1 MSRCNE
7 TGFTKRYL
15 TRPPRIRKRINT
27 ANKHGGEKEINKIQ
41 KSQRYAQP
49 AQLFWNAGNTR
60 SGCFATVSAD
70 ICGPDLF
77 KPIVGR
83 GCAFADI
90 DGDGDLDVLLTQ
102 VGGAP
107 LLLRNDQA
115 LGHHWLR
122 LKLTG
127 NKSNRDAIGAR
138 VNVKLGGLTLSR
150 DVMPTRGYLS
160 QSELPVTVGLGTAAS
175 PDEVEIIW
183 PGGDRQKVETPK
195 VDATTVVTE
204 AH

>member
-1 MSRCNE
+1 M
-7 TGFTKRYL
+7 
-15 TRPPRIRKRINT
+15 
-27 ANKHGGEKEINKIQ
+27 
-41 KSQRYAQP
+41 
-49 AQLFWNAGNTR
+49 
-60 SGCFATVSAD
+60 SAD
-70 ICGPDLF
+70 KCGPDLF

-127 NKSNRDAIGAR
+127 AKANRDAIGAR
-138 VNVKLGGLTLSR
+138 VNVKVGGQTLSR

-160 QSELPVTVGLGTAAS
+160 QSELPVTIGLGTATQL
-175 PDEVEIIW
+175 DEVEIIW
-183 PGGDRQKVETPK
+183 PGGGRQKVEKLK
-195 VDATTVVTE
+195 VDATTVVVE